1 MALQNVKNGKPP
13 EAGYLMVDITKETVE
28 MQMELIHETSWI
40 DVAPRPIYD
49 NSESVMAMTPNTTY
63 DNPTN
68 INNNNAILPPG
79 FDKTF
84 PSVVAGGLTYDV
96 RQYKPGVLTESS
108 KTLQGLPGAASG
120 DQTYDTIKPRA
131 SGARG
136 DRTRSTMSNTNMI
149 SRISLES
156 LTVEA
161 RTIAG
166 QMIGQWFLCMHRRKV
181 FFRLKKVVFDAQN
194 ALALDILK
202 SLSPLEAQI
211 LDDPT
216 FKLFPPAIFYKIF
229 LKREN
234 ICVQYFT
241 GKKFIKA
248 GSEAAQDAC
257 RIMGKKQFLE
267 QVLNDIEDAK
277 KGCYDELDVFTLKDY
292 MKVSVSY
299 CIHGSD

>member
-1 MALQNVKNGKPP
+1 
-13 EAGYLMVDITKETVE
+13 
-28 MQMELIHETSWI
+28 
-40 DVAPRPIYD
+40 
-49 NSESVMAMTPNTTY
+49 
-63 DNPTN
+63 
-68 INNNNAILPPG
+68 
-79 FDKTF
+79 
-84 PSVVAGGLTYDV
+84 
-96 RQYKPGVLTESS
+96 
-108 KTLQGLPGAASG
+108 
-120 DQTYDTIKPRA
+120 
-131 SGARG
+131 
-136 DRTRSTMSNTNMI
+136 MSNTNMI

-216 FKLFPPAIFYKIF
+216 FKPLVRLRLGGRLFPPAIFYKIF